1 MTEVGVGGCREE
13 REKAAEIAK
22 LKKRIGEQQATIAMF
37 RGEGMSDTD
46 QMLADMIATV
56 QRMQAQ
62 IAVLEGAPSSD
73 EEDPMP
79 APPAYPAAS
88 K

>member
-1 MTEVGVGGCREE
+1 
-13 REKAAEIAK
+13 
-22 LKKRIGEQQATIAMF
+22 MF

-62 IAVLEGAPSSD
+62 IAVLEGPSSD
-73 EEDPMP
+73 EGDPMP